1 MENSKVSS
9 RIIFELI
16 ISKDCE
22 LLTFLDFIKLFYIL
36 IFKIKLFFQDYIVI
50 VLLLIVYNIITFK

>member
-16 ISKDCE
+16 MSKDCE